1 MGAFFPFFELNST
14 VRLIQRFLQSIVQ
27 SKLLQQNNVSELD
40 DGREATASPGQRS
53 SRILVLHELL
63 AKAALHTNNSG
74 QGSQATRPLERGFSP
89 TRQIC
94 PTGIFQPM
102 RAECI
107 SPEDGLSWFAEESKI
122 ARKVNCNAVVN

>member
-1 MGAFFPFFELNST
+1 MGAVFPFFELNST
-14 VRLIQRFLQSIVQ
+14 VRLIQRFLQSIDQ

-53 SRILVLHELL
+53 SRFLVLHELL
-63 AKAALHTNNSG
+63 AKAALHTHNSG
-74 QGSQATRPLERGFSP
+74 QGSQATRPLERSLSP

-102 RAECI
+102 RAEGI
-107 SPEDGLSWFAEESKI
+107 LPEDGWSWLADESKV
-122 ARKVNCNAVVN
+122 ARKLNCNA